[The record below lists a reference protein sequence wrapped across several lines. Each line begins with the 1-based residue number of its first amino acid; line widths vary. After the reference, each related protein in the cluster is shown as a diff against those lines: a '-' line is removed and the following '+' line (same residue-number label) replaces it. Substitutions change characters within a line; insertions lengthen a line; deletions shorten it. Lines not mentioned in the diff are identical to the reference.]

1 MAEATYDLTQTG
13 QQVQNILND
22 ANKVMGASSV
32 TSMTTDSIILKG
44 TDGSYHKIDKSS
56 FTEAVRNTL
65 ATLLVNND
73 KGTTISQVA
82 AINQGDFGS
91 ITVENLAL
99 VLGAQR
105 LRVSPAPNGGV
116 ATIQLGIPRA
126 FVMFV
131 WVNSTLTAP
140 PAMLMAG
147 RNGAISIMSGNGNI
161 VTEDKPANICVFKE
175 NDKDT
180 FITIKNNTTFT
191 ISVFCYMIFLENY

>member
-1 MAEATYDLTQTG
+1 MGTFINAVKNLINSLTAKTSSTASTADM
-13 QQVQNILND
+13 VQLHD
-22 ANKVMGASSV
+22 ANGNPNGKISLADLAS
-32 TSMTTDSIILKG
+32 
-44 TDGSYHKIDKSS
+44 
-56 FTEAVRNTL
+56 
-65 ATLLVNND
+65 
-73 KGTTISQVA
+73 
-82 AINQGDFGS
+82 
-91 ITVENLAL
+91 

-105 LRVSPAPNGGV
+105 LRVSPSPNGGV

-191 ISVFCYMIFLENY
+191 ISVFCYIIFLENY